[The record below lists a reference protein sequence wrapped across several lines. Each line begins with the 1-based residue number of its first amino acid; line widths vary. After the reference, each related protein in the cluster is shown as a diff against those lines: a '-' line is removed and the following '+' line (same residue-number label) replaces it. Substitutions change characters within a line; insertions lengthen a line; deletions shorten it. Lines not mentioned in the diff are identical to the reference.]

1 MNLGQFLTAK
11 SPLPSGTAA
20 QHLAAIAA
28 SVGAGTGETV
38 FASMFNVQI
47 EQPSLT
53 ISQRAKRQVQ
63 EVQVV
68 SPPIRQSKSPKN
80 VAVFSVVPSA
90 VAFTAPDEITVT
102 SSTQSVSMVTR
113 LSSEMISRKPASTA
127 INQVYTSINIVS

>member
-11 SPLPSGTAA
+11 SPLPSGTVA

-28 SVGAGTGETV
+28 SVGTGTGETV
-38 FASMFNVQI
+38 FASMFSVQI

-63 EVQVV
+63 DAQVV

-90 VAFTAPDEITVT
+90 VAFTAPDEITITQVT
-102 SSTQSVSMVTR
+102 QAVVLKTQQPSATIKRKQVS
-113 LSSEMISRKPASTA
+113 
-127 INQVYTSINIVS
+127 

>member
-11 SPLPSGTAA
+11 SPLPSGTVA

-28 SVGAGTGETV
+28 SVGSGTGETV
-38 FASMFNVQI
+38 FASMFSVQI

-63 EVQVV
+63 EAQVV
-68 SPPIRQSKSPKN
+68 SPKVSQSKSQKN

-90 VAFTAPDEITVT
+90 VAFTAPDEITVLQCT
-102 SSTQSVSMVTR
+102 EAVVLKTQQPSATIKRKQVS
-113 LSSEMISRKPASTA
+113 
-127 INQVYTSINIVS
+127 

>member
-11 SPLPSGTAA
+11 SPLPSGTVA

-28 SVGAGTGETV
+28 SVGSGTGETV
-38 FASMFNVQI
+38 FASMFSVQI

-63 EVQVV
+63 EAQVV

-80 VAVFSVVPSA
+80 LAVFSVVPSA
-90 VAFTAPDEITVT
+90 VAFTAPDEITI
-102 SSTQSVSMVTR
+102 TQATQAVVLKTQQPSATIRRKQVS
-113 LSSEMISRKPASTA
+113 
-127 INQVYTSINIVS
+127 

>member
-11 SPLPSGTAA
+11 SPLPSGTVA

-28 SVGAGTGETV
+28 SVGTGTGTGETV
-38 FASMFNVQI
+38 FASMFSVQI

-63 EVQVV
+63 DAQVV

-80 VAVFSVVPSA
+80 VAVFSAVPSA
-90 VAFTAPDEITVT
+90 VAFTAQDEITI
-102 SSTQSVSMVTR
+102 TQATQAVVLKTQQPSATIKRKQVS
-113 LSSEMISRKPASTA
+113 
-127 INQVYTSINIVS
+127 

>member
-1 MNLGQFLTAK
+1 MGY
-11 SPLPSGTAA
+11 PLPSQVKAGVIFGPANEF
-20 QHLAAIAA
+20 I
-28 SVGAGTGETV
+28 GTGETV
-38 FASMFNVQI
+38 FASMFSVQI

-63 EVQVV
+63 EAQVV
-68 SPPIRQSKSPKN
+68 SPPIRQSKSPKS
-80 VAVFSVVPSA
+80 VAVFSVVPSS

>member
-11 SPLPSGTAA
+11 SPLPSGTVA

-28 SVGAGTGETV
+28 SVGTGTGETV
-38 FASMFNVQI
+38 FASMFSVQI

-63 EVQVV
+63 EAQVV

-90 VAFTAPDEITVT
+90 VAFTAPDEIKI
-102 SSTQSVSMVTR
+102 TQATQAVVLKTQQPSATIRRKQVS
-113 LSSEMISRKPASTA
+113 
-127 INQVYTSINIVS
+127 

>member
-11 SPLPSGTAA
+11 SPLPSGTVA

-28 SVGAGTGETV
+28 SVGTGTGTGETV
-38 FASMFNVQI
+38 FASMFSVQI

-63 EVQVV
+63 EAQVV
-68 SPPIRQSKSPKN
+68 SPQVRQSKSPKN

-90 VAFTAPDEITVT
+90 AVFTAPDEITI
-102 SSTQSVSMVTR
+102 TQATQAVVLKTQQPSATIKRKQVS
-113 LSSEMISRKPASTA
+113 
-127 INQVYTSINIVS
+127 

>member
-11 SPLPSGTAA
+11 SPLPSGTVA

-28 SVGAGTGETV
+28 SVGTGTGETV
-38 FASMFNVQI
+38 FASMFSVQI

-63 EVQVV
+63 DAQVV

-80 VAVFSVVPSA
+80 VAVFSAVPSA
-90 VAFTAPDEITVT
+90 VAFTAPDEITVLQRT
-102 SSTQSVSMVTR
+102 ESAVLITKQPSATIKRKQVS
-113 LSSEMISRKPASTA
+113 
-127 INQVYTSINIVS
+127 

>member
-11 SPLPSGTAA
+11 SPLPSGTVA

-28 SVGAGTGETV
+28 SVGTGTGETV
-38 FASMFNVQI
+38 FASMFSVQI

-63 EVQVV
+63 DAQVV

-80 VAVFSVVPSA
+80 VAVFSAVPSA
-90 VAFTAPDEITVT
+90 VAFTAPDEMTITQA
-102 SSTQSVSMVTR
+102 TQAVVLKTQQPSATIKRKQVS
-113 LSSEMISRKPASTA
+113 
-127 INQVYTSINIVS
+127 

>member
-11 SPLPSGTAA
+11 SPLPSGTVA

-28 SVGAGTGETV
+28 SVGTGTGETV
-38 FASMFNVQI
+38 FASMFSVQI

-63 EVQVV
+63 EAQVV

-80 VAVFSVVPSA
+80 IAVFSAVPSA
-90 VAFTAPDEITVT
+90 VAFTAPDEITI
-102 SSTQSVSMVTR
+102 TQATQAVVLKTQQPSATIKRKQVS
-113 LSSEMISRKPASTA
+113 
-127 INQVYTSINIVS
+127 

>member
-11 SPLPSGTAA
+11 SPLPSGTVA

-28 SVGAGTGETV
+28 SVGTGAGETV
-38 FASMFNVQI
+38 FASMFSVQI

-63 EVQVV
+63 EAQVV

-90 VAFTAPDEITVT
+90 VAFTAPDEITI
-102 SSTQSVSMVTR
+102 TQATQAVVLKTQQPSATIKRKQVS
-113 LSSEMISRKPASTA
+113 
-127 INQVYTSINIVS
+127 

>member
-11 SPLPSGTAA
+11 SPLPSGTVA

-28 SVGAGTGETV
+28 SVGSGTGETV
-38 FASMFNVQI
+38 FASMFSVQI

-63 EVQVV
+63 DAQVV

-80 VAVFSVVPSA
+80 VAVFSAVPSA
-90 VAFTAPDEITVT
+90 VAFTAPDEITI
-102 SSTQSVSMVTR
+102 TQATQTVVLKTQQPSATIKRKQVS
-113 LSSEMISRKPASTA
+113 
-127 INQVYTSINIVS
+127 